1 MIYFLKYLIL
11 IIALVF
17 VSTICTRTD
26 LDGQIQATRMK
37 RHSWVLQ
44 PWFSFGKQVSL
55 LKLAQTPKLGVL
67 RDRFCS
73 QSWESQSHFARVQT
87 FRKFTTKVNLLILT
101 DRLGFIPSAARLSS
115 AGGSAAGVC
124 CCWVAAS
131 KEEISLLFVCLNPLF
146 LDVFPKILTKDFIFN
161 WYYDPCTS
169 PYLRIWNFILGMI
182 YCVFIPILI
191 IIIIFVCIHTNF
203 LWLSGIC
210 SEVSSSL

>member
-1 MIYFLKYLIL
+1 MDKSRQQGWSAIL
-11 IIALVF
+11 
-17 VSTICTRTD
+17 
-26 LDGQIQATRMK
+26 G
-37 RHSWVLQ
+37 
-44 PWFSFGKQVSL
+44 
-55 LKLAQTPKLGVL
+55 
-67 RDRFCS
+67 FCS
-73 QSWESQSHFARVQT
+73 HGSHLVNKFRCSNLRRLRSLVCCAADFVVKLRITIAFCQVQT

-161 WYYDPCTS
+161 WYYDPCTF

-191 IIIIFVCIHTNF
+191 IIIIIIIFVCIHTNF
-203 LWLSGIC
+203 LWLSWIC
-210 SEVSSSL
+210 SEVGSSL